1 MKQERPTGASCPECG
16 APRKADNTPS
26 CGCGSRASDALREAR
41 TAQAAAA
48 EDFNPLRIRPY
59 VELDGDGGRTA
70 GTAADGTGT
79 PAAASSAGA
88 GDAPAAPGARDGAV
102 PPDRTPGAV
111 TPPDGAP
118 RGVTPGGA
126 VPAAVE
132 PGDAGPQG
140 ATPHG
145 EKPTSPTPDGVEAE
159 NAAPPAMPPQGT
171 APHDATPQ
179 GATPHDATPQGA
191 PPGTTPQDPASGAE
205 PPVNGG
211 SARATSPREGVVRRA
226 ASWGEDPD
234 ATMTLRAVGTGGG
247 AGAATEATS
256 PLPTPLAPSAGPPS
270 AQDLR
275 LFETPVTASAP
286 VPSGPD
292 PADPAAGTG
301 GRRARGRRKG
311 VLLSAAGAV
320 VVVMGAAG
328 YASGLF
334 SYEAP
339 SRDGALPDEVRA
351 SVPDPSTGEATPSGG
366 PRTAPAPAPGS
377 ASPSPSASASAS
389 ASPSASPSPSASSA
403 SPPPSRPAEASPTP
417 TATAT
422 EEAPREPTEEDE
434 PDFYGGPALSRG
446 DQGPEVVELQRRLR
460 QLYLYMGDAHGTY
473 DRRVEDAVRT
483 YQWARGIRSD
493 GLGVYGADTRRM
505 LETETREP

>member
-1 MKQERPTGASCPECG
+1 MNGA
-16 APRKADNTPS
+16 
-26 CGCGSRASDALREAR
+26 
-41 TAQAAAA
+41 
-48 EDFNPLRIRPY
+48 
-59 VELDGDGGRTA
+59 
-70 GTAADGTGT
+70 
-79 PAAASSAGA
+79 
-88 GDAPAAPGARDGAV
+88 
-102 PPDRTPGAV
+102 
-111 TPPDGAP
+111 
-118 RGVTPGGA
+118 
-126 VPAAVE
+126 
-132 PGDAGPQG
+132 
-140 ATPHG
+140 
-145 EKPTSPTPDGVEAE
+145 
-159 NAAPPAMPPQGT
+159 
-171 APHDATPQ
+171 
-179 GATPHDATPQGA
+179 
-191 PPGTTPQDPASGAE
+191 
-205 PPVNGG
+205 

-247 AGAATEATS
+247 AGSATEVTA
-256 PLPTPLAPSAGPPS
+256 PLPTPLAPSAGSPS

-275 LFETPVTASAP
+275 LFETPVTAPAP
-286 VPSGPD
+286 APSGAA
-292 PADPAAGTG
+292 PADGTG
-301 GRRARGRRKG
+301 GRRARRQRKG

-351 SVPDPSTGEATPSGG
+351 SVPDPSTGETTPSGG
-366 PRTAPAPAPGS
+366 ARTAPAPAAS

-389 ASPSASPSPSASSA
+389 ASPSTSPSPSASSA
-403 SPPPSRPAEASPTP
+403 SPSPSRPAEASPTP

-422 EEAPREPTEEDE
+422 EEAPPQPAEEDE

-446 DQGPEVVELQRRLR
+446 DRGPEVVELQRRLG

-493 GLGVYGADTRRM
+493 GLGVYGPDTRRM